1 MMQVIDPT
9 TRSGFLEIASAAGRE
24 RAHEARI
31 AAYEHLAERDAHFR
45 WHGVRWQRALQHAQF
60 ERDYEIANPAAC
72 QLLRDNGIG
81 Y

>member
-24 RAHEARI
+24 RAHECRI
-31 AAYEHLAERDAHFR
+31 AAYEHLAERDGHFR
-45 WHGVRWQRALQHAQF
+45 WHGVKWQRALSRAQF
-60 ERDYEIANPAAC
+60 ELAYERANPQAC
-72 QLLRDNGIG
+72 ELLRANGIG